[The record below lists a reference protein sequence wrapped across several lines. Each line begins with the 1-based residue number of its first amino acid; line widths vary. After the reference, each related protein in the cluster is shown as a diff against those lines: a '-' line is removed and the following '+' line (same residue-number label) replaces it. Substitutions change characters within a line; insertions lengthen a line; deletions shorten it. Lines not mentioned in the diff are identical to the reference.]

1 MSTSFKHALIA
12 LAVAA
17 GAMLAAPSAFAA
29 GDEPSPSDHPVA
41 CKAPLVPNADKS
53 ACVPCAKGTKYDAA
67 KKECVVVNASIMD
80 DKSLYEAGRTLAL
93 DGYYDDALAALNAIG
108 DKHDAMVLTMIGY
121 SERKLGHT
129 DLGIA
134 TYMQALAIDPNSID
148 THEYLGEGYV
158 VQGKI
163 DLARAELSTVAK
175 LCGNTTC
182 EQYEDLSHA
191 IGSSAS

>member
-1 MSTSFKHALIA
+1 MSRSLPHLLAAMAFSLAAL
-12 LAVAA
+12 
-17 GAMLAAPSAFAA
+17 LAAPSAFAA
-29 GDEPSPSDHPVA
+29 GDEPAPSNHPVA

-67 KKECVVVNASIMD
+67 KKECVVQNASIMD
-80 DKSLYEAGRTLAL
+80 DKSLYETGRTLAL
-93 DGYYDDALAALNAIG
+93 DGYYNDALVALNAIAN
-108 DKHDAMVLTMIGY
+108 KHDAMVLTMIGY

-129 DLGIA
+129 DEGIA

-158 VQGKI
+158 VQGHI
-163 DLARAELSTVAK
+163 DLAKVELATVAK

-182 EQYEDLSHA
+182 EQYQDLSGA
-191 IGSSAS
+191 ITSNPS

>member
-1 MSTSFKHALIA
+1 MSRSLPHLLAAAA
-12 LAVAA
+12 LALA
-17 GAMLAAPSAFAA
+17 AMLAAPSAFAA
-29 GDEPSPSDHPVA
+29 GDEPAPSSNPVS

-67 KKECVVVNASIMD
+67 KKECIVEKASLMD
-80 DKSLYEAGRTLAL
+80 DKSLYATGRQLAL
-93 DGYYDDALAALNAIG
+93 DGYYDDALVALNAIEN
-108 DKHDAMVLTMIGY
+108 KHDAMVLTMIGY

-129 DLGIA
+129 DEGIA

-158 VQGKI
+158 VQGHI
-163 DLARAELSTVAK
+163 DLAKAELATVQR

-182 EQYEDLSHA
+182 EQYEDLSGA
-191 IGSSAS
+191 ITSNPS